1 MTPRTMLALAIA
13 LSACDERATTTIDG
27 GDDARPTSTRGTIT
41 GTILYAGS
49 GAGRLTVGVWP
60 QTPPAGP
67 PSEIFVRDDPTF
79 PIDYELTGLGVGTY
93 YLGVVLD
100 LGSNHPT
107 IPGAEDPRIFPS
119 DPIVIE
125 GGDAHDVDVTLIDP

>member
-1 MTPRTMLALAIA
+1 MTTRTMLALVFV
-13 LSACDERATTTIDG
+13 LSACDERATTTADA
-27 GDDARPTSTRGTIT
+27 GDDARASSTRGTIA
-41 GTILYAGS
+41 GTITYDGS

-79 PIDYELTGLGVGTY
+79 PIDYELRGLAAGTY

-100 LGSNHPT
+100 IGANHPT
-107 IPGAEDPRIFPS
+107 IPGAEDPRSFPT
-119 DPIVIE
+119 DGIVVE
-125 GGDAHDVDVTLIDP
+125 GDTHDVDVELVDPE